1 MKKVFAEMCSIIGV
15 MEKTASEESADAG
28 LENALVE
35 MMIGLR
41 QEARQNKNYAQ
52 ADALRDKLAATGIIL
67 EDTPQG
73 VRWKRQ

>member
-1 MKKVFAEMCSIIGV
+1 MFWKNQLSRRG
-15 MEKTASEESADAG
+15 ADAG
-28 LENALVE
+28 LENALIE
-35 MMIGLR
+35 LLIGLR

-52 ADALRDKLAATGIIL
+52 ADALRDKLAAAGIIL